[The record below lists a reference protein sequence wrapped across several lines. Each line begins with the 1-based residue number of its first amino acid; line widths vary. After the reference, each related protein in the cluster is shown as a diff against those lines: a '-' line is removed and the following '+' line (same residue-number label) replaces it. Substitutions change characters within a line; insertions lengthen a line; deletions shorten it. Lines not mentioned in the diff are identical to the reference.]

1 MCVQWYSYVLAKLN
15 KAIKI
20 YVAYVDAHT
29 GKTDETSK
37 HNGLADKLASCS
49 HKSGILQLVR
59 EHTQYE
65 PARTVDHIVGKLES
79 LPEH

>member
-1 MCVQWYSYVLAKLN
+1 MCVQWYSYVLAKLS

-29 GKTDETSK
+29 GKTGKTSK

-49 HKSGILQLVR
+49 RKTGILQLVR

-65 PARTVDHIVGKLES
+65 PERTVDHLVGKLES
-79 LPEH
+79 LP